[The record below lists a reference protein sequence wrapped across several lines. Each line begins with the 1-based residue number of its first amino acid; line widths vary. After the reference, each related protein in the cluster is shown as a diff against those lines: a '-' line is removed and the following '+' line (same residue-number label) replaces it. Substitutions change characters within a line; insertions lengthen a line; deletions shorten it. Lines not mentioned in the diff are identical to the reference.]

1 MESSIYHRTV
11 LAVEGVLCSN
21 RPLRNAAREVRV
33 FHLTAIIRRVVL
45 QRLFVLGVVLLLAAT
60 AAAVDTSPTTGRV
73 IYGAACSSCHGAD
86 GRGAPPSLMGFTTP
100 VPDFTDCD
108 FAAREPDSDWVGIAY
123 EGGPSR
129 GFSEMMPA
137 FQGVLTVEQVQLA
150 VNHIRTF
157 CTDDRWPRGDLNL
170 PRALITGKAF
180 PEDEAVMTTLIDAEG
195 EGSIL
200 NKIVYE
206 QRFGPKS
213 MWEIVVPF
221 GWLETENTIDD
232 DGSTRWTSSMG
243 DIAFAVKHTLFH
255 SFEKGRIVS
264 VAGELILPT
273 GDAELG
279 FGNGTTVFEPMILWG
294 QILPSDFFL
303 HTQFGLE
310 ITADKDKAENAAF
323 LRAALGWSTTTG
335 EFGRAWSPMLGLT
348 AGREFAGDAN
358 IRYSIVPQIQITLNK
373 RQHIMFNFGLRVPLN
388 EREVR
393 TTQVVFYILWD
404 WFDGTLLEGW

>member
-1 MESSIYHRTV
+1 M
-11 LAVEGVLCSN
+11 
-21 RPLRNAAREVRV
+21 

-60 AAAVDTSPTTGRV
+60 AAAVDTSPTTGRA
-73 IYGAACSSCHGAD
+73 IYRAACSSCHGAD
-86 GRGAPPSLMGFTTP
+86 GRGAPPSLMGFPTP

-108 FAAREPDSDWVGIAY
+108 FAAREPDSDWVGIGY

-195 EGSIL
+195 EGAIL

-310 ITADKDKAENAAF
+310 LTADKEKAENAAF

>member
-1 MESSIYHRTV
+1 M
-11 LAVEGVLCSN
+11 
-21 RPLRNAAREVRV
+21 
-33 FHLTAIIRRVVL
+33 FHLTTITRCGIL
-45 QRLFVLGVVLLLAAT
+45 QRRLVLGVVLFLSST
-60 AAAVDTSPTTGRV
+60 AAADDSASTTGLT
-73 IYGAACSSCHGAD
+73 IYRAACSSCHGAN
-86 GRGAPPSLMGFTTP
+86 GRGAPPSLMGFPDP

-157 CTDDRWPRGDLNL
+157 CTDQRWPRGELNL
-170 PRALITGKAF
+170 PRALITGKAY

-195 EGSIL
+195 DGAIL
-200 NKIVYE
+200 NKVVYE

-221 GWLETENTIDD
+221 GWLETENTIAD

-243 DIAFAVKHTLFH
+243 DIAFAVKHTLHH
-255 SFEKGRIVS
+255 SYEKGRIVS

-310 ITADKDKAENAAF
+310 LTADNDKAENAAF

-335 EFGRAWSPMLGLT
+335 EFGRGWSPMLGLT

-358 IRYSIVPQIQITLNK
+358 IRYSAVPQIQITLNK

>member
-1 MESSIYHRTV
+1 MIFTQRTHI
-11 LAVEGVLCSN
+11 LRFANGLMLLSGILMIAVPG
-21 RPLRNAAREVRV
+21 AGDDG
-33 FHLTAIIRRVVL
+33 L
-45 QRLFVLGVVLLLAAT
+45 QTGK
-60 AAAVDTSPTTGRV
+60 AV
-73 IYGAACSSCHGAD
+73 YAAACSTCHGPN
-86 GRGAPPSLMGFTTP
+86 GRGAPPSLMGFSDP

-108 FAAREPDSDWVGIAY
+108 FAAREPDSDWVGIGY

-232 DGSTRWTSSMG
+232 DGSTRWASSMG

-303 HTQFGLE
+303 QTQFGLE
-310 ITADKDKAENAAF
+310 LTANKDKAENAAF
-323 LRAALGWSTTTG
+323 LRAALGWTTTTG
-335 EFGRAWSPMLGLT
+335 EFGRAWSPMVGLT

-388 EREVR
+388 EREER
-393 TTQVVFYILWD
+393 TTQVVFYVLWD
-404 WFDGTLLEGW
+404 WFDGTFFEGW